1 VNATPIRFRRSLPL
15 GILFGLS
22 GTLITACGDSSAGSD
37 RDCLLVGAR
46 VAALSD
52 SAAQVR
58 AIADELR
65 VRVGR
70 ACANI
75 AGELPPDNFTDQDT
89 RRLCDAA
96 IRDIRANLRG
106 EVRIIVIPPVC
117 TIDAQAQF
125 DCEAECQAAAQL
137 SCQPPQVEL
146 RCEPGE
152 LSVEC
157 SGTCNVEAT
166 CEGSLEVAVNCEGT
180 CSGVC
185 EGSCSGN
192 CSAKTATGQCAGAC
206 EGTCTG
212 ECRGSCE
219 ISADDG
225 IECGANARC
234 RGGCTGTA
242 RAPRCEGEL
251 SEPTCTG
258 DVDVNCTADCEGSAT
273 LNADCQ
279 SDAEIII
286 EGALDADF
294 AGRLRDNLP
303 ELITVARQAALGLDA
318 VRRVSADTVSVGA
331 DVARC
336 ILNGVVEGAGQFAAS
351 AQASAQASVSVSV
364 SFSASVDVAG
374 SVSSDD

>member
-1 VNATPIRFRRSLPL
+1 LLPI
-15 GILFGLS
+15 GILCGLS
-22 GTLITACGDSSAGSD
+22 GSIIAACGDSSGDSD

-46 VAALSD
+46 VAALSE

-58 AIADELR
+58 AIADALR
-65 VRVGR
+65 LKVGR

-75 AGELPPDNFTDQDT
+75 AGEIPPANFTDQDT

-96 IRDIRANLRG
+96 LQDIRANLRG
-106 EVRIIVIPPVC
+106 EVRVIVIPPVC
-117 TIDAQAQF
+117 TIDAEAQF
-125 DCEAECQAAAQL
+125 DCEAECQATAQL
-137 SCQPPQVEL
+137 NCQPPEVEL

-157 SGTCNVEAT
+157 SGTCQVEAT
-166 CEGSLEVAVNCEGT
+166 CEGSLDVAVNCEGT

-192 CSAKTATGQCAGAC
+192 CSSKNASGQCAGEC
-206 EGTCTG
+206 EGTCKG

-219 ISADDG
+219 ISAENG

-251 SEPTCTG
+251 TPPECQG
-258 DVDVNCTADCEGSAT
+258 DVDVDCAADCEGSAT
-273 LNADCQ
+273 LNAQCE

-286 EGALDADF
+286 EGTLDADF
-294 AGRLRDNLP
+294 AGRLRDSLP
-303 ELITVARQAALGLDA
+303 ELLTVARQAALGLEA
-318 VRRVSADTVSVGA
+318 VGRVSADTVSVGA
-331 DVARC
+331 DVAGC
-336 ILNGVVEGAGQFAAS
+336 ILNGVVEGAGEFAAS
-351 AQASAQASVSVSV
+351 AQASAQASLSVSV

-374 SVSSDD
+374 SVSSD